1 MCKEWFPNHRKS
13 KLQPH
18 GDVPFQ
24 VLERI
29 NDNTYKVDLLSEY
42 DVSTIFNI
50 VDLTLFYTGFN
61 SRLNTFEQ
69 RGDDVNQPTNTKDLL

>member
-18 GDVPFQ
+18 GDVSFQ

-29 NDNTYKVDLLSEY
+29 NDSVYKVDLLCEY
-42 DVSTIFNI
+42 DVSAIFNV
-50 VDLTLFYTGFN
+50 VDLTLFV
-61 SRLNTFEQ
+61 R
-69 RGDDVNQPTNTKDLL
+69 PKLLG

>member
-18 GDVPFQ
+18 GDVSFQ

-29 NDNTYKVDLLSEY
+29 NDSAYKVDLLCEY

-50 VDLTLFYTGFN
+50 VDLILFV
-61 SRLNTFEQ
+61 R
-69 RGDDVNQPTNTKDLL
+69 PKLLG